1 MESVKISKHI
11 LERLFESPLKIKML
25 KLFLRNEYEQFS
37 YDEIKNR
44 LLADPDALKQELEK
58 LSEISFIKITKNK
71 AGVDVY
77 SLDHS
82 FIFFQEIQNLI
93 FKSSPADEDKLTRQI
108 QGLGNIKLAVLS
120 GLFMKPNRVMSRT
133 DLLIVT
139 DSMSNR
145 KFNSF
150 IKELEA
156 ETGVEINY
164 TLLTTKEYEYRT
176 EMFDRFVLDILEKP
190 HKVLLQQQ
198 L

>member
-1 MESVKISKHI
+1 MENVKISKHI

-25 KLFLRNEYEQFS
+25 KLFLRNEYDQFS
-37 YDEIKNR
+37 FDEIKTR
-44 LLADPDALKQELEK
+44 LLADQDHLQQELEK
-58 LSEISFIKITKNK
+58 LAEISFIKITKNK
-71 AGVDVY
+71 TGEQVY
-77 SLDHS
+77 SLNHS

-120 GLFMKPNRVMSRT
+120 GVFMSRT
-133 DLLIVT
+133 DILIVT

-176 EMFDRFVLDILEKP
+176 EMFDRFLMDVLEKP